1 MVVKI
6 SSKSIKKK
14 AQELGFQKVGIAK
27 AVETSKE
34 NKVDTYISG
43 KAKYGYIYIQ

>member
-1 MVVKI
+1 MAVKI

-34 NKVDTYISG
+34 NEDLELWLSEGRHGTM
-43 KAKYGYIYIQ
+43 